1 MGEVDLAAELAL
13 ESVDRG
19 VGVAAVGLA
28 RNARTRSPTG
38 DAGPADRSTSARR
51 SRSDTAAN
59 VVERCFNKLKAWRG
73 IAMRTD
79 KLARN
84 YRAAITLAAA
94 LIWLRTR
101 LINTP

>member
-13 ESVDRG
+13 ESV
-19 VGVAAVGLA
+19 
-28 RNARTRSPTG
+28 
-38 DAGPADRSTSARR
+38 
-51 SRSDTAAN
+51 
-59 VVERCFNKLKAWRG
+59 ERG